1 MKKIYLA
8 RHGESE
14 WNILSKVQG
23 QKDVP
28 LTDKGIVQANSLGN
42 RLIHEE
48 IDKIYA
54 SDLIRAYETA
64 NIIGKINNVEVVP
77 MKELREINFGI
88 WEGLTNSEIK
98 TRYQKEFNLWMRT
111 PEKLHLTN
119 AESLKELQLRAM
131 RGINNIVR
139 DNSIDNVLIVSHS
152 ATLKTIILGLLGID
166 ISYFK
171 NLSLNNV
178 SLSMI
183 EIKTYNNVLKLFNDT
198 NHIKESQ

>member
-64 NIIGKINNVEVVP
+64 NIIGKINNVEVVS

-98 TRYQKEFNLWMRT
+98 TRYQKEFNIWMRT